1 MQESDL
7 VSSLPKFSLS
17 EVRGEVQSKSKIEE
31 YIFVLYFVVFE
42 SVQFSPFME
51 IDCFNWT
58 ALLPVIT
65 C

>member
-17 EVRGEVQSKSKIEE
+17 EVRVGKYNEE